1 LIYRIWSAS
10 RSSAQVVLAHRSA
23 RWLLNA
29 AGATGRNGDPALA
42 SHRPLSAVARS
53 VEV

>member
-10 RSSAQVVLAHRSA
+10 RLSARVVLAHRSE

-29 AGATGRNGDPALA
+29 VGATGRNGDPAFA
-42 SHRPLSAVARS
+42 SHRPLSAVARP